1 MLELIEKLA
10 LALNN
15 PFGVNLNI
23 SYETLMKSPLSF
35 LDRYL
40 KILGEAKDV
49 QKRFK
54 GINKA

>member
-10 LALNN
+10 LALND

-40 KILGEAKDV
+40 KILGEEKKKW
-49 QKRFK
+49 QTK
-54 GINKA
+54 GLK